1 MAGQTP
7 GATAHA
13 SLTDTAPALLN
24 ALRLVPTTTT
34 RTRRHHGAFT
44 LGGQL
49 ACVYSSRRSG
59 QCYGVS
65 FELGAGT
72 LTLAS
77 TMTPAQARNMARALA
92 AAADAAEDVQHQAQE
107 GGAA

>member
-1 MAGQTP
+1 MAGQP
-7 GATAHA
+7 LGLSALSSPVPAATTTQAQR
-13 SLTDTAPALLN
+13 APLH
-24 ALRLVPTTTT
+24 LVGSTT
-34 RTRRHHGAFT
+34 RTRRNHGAFN

-49 ACVYSSRRSG
+49 AAVYSTRRGG

-72 LTLAS
+72 LQLAAG
-77 TMTPAQARNMARALA
+77 MTPAQARQMARALTS
-92 AAADAAEDVQHQAQE
+92 AADAAELVQ